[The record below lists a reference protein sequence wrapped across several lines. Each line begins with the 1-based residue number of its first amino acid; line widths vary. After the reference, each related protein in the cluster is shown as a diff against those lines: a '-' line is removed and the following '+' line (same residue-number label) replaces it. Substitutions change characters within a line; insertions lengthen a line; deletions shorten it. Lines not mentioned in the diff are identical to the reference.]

1 MNFDPG
7 EVRVKHGSGSSV
19 TIEIHVGNS
28 VDVPGVLSVFA
39 DHTSEIDDANGKT
52 IQLVFDDGLAAGGFH
67 GPASASLVSG
77 IWQVTASAG
86 NNIWFGRDDVPNQ
99 YNDTQASSQDILVGG
114 ALNDVIHG
122 GNGSDYID
130 GGAGNDQLIGGAG
143 NDIIVGGSG
152 NDTAFFSG
160 NQANYLIT
168 FNAGTHAFTVTDQR
182 SGSPDGTD
190 TIRGVENFQFADGS
204 FVTSGL
210 RPNHAPVLT
219 VPSTNVTV
227 TTGHSVA
234 VSSLFSTTDVDGD
247 TPYYYLFD
255 NTSAANSGHFVVN
268 GVVVPAGST
277 YFVTAEQLAQTTF
290 VAGDAGVSD
299 DLFAIASDGT
309 ALSGADY
316 TEFHVTAGPNRA
328 PVLTVPSIS
337 VTATAGQSLA
347 AASLFRA
354 TDADGDA
361 LTYYIIDNTSAADSG
376 HFVVNGVV
384 QSAGVFHAF
393 AASQL
398 AQTTF
403 VAGAKE
409 ITDDLYVLA
418 YDGTAFSGLDYT
430 AFHVSVAPNRAP
442 VLTVPATS
450 VSATAG
456 QTIAASSLFSA
467 TDADNDALAYYII
480 DNTTAADSG
489 HFVVNGVVQSAGVF
503 HAFAASQLAQT
514 TFVAGAKGITDDLY
528 VLAYDGTAFS
538 GLDYT
543 AFHVGVAPN
552 RAPVLTLPATNVS
565 ATAGQTIAAASLFGA
580 TDADNDALTYYII
593 DNTADANS
601 GHFVVNGVVQS
612 AGVFHA
618 FAASQLAQTTFVA
631 GAKGI
636 TDDLYVLAYDGTAF
650 SGLDYTAFHVG
661 VAPNRAP
668 VLTLPATSVSAT
680 AGQTIAAASLFGA
693 TDADNDALTYYIIDN
708 TADANSGHFV
718 VNGVVQSAGVFHAF
732 AASQLAQTTFVAG
745 AKGITDD
752 LYVLA
757 YDGTAFSGPDYTAF
771 HVFV

>member
-1 MNFDPG
+1 M
-7 EVRVKHGSGSSV
+7 
-19 TIEIHVGNS
+19 
-28 VDVPGVLSVFA
+28 
-39 DHTSEIDDANGKT
+39 
-52 IQLVFDDGLAAGGFH
+52 
-67 GPASASLVSG
+67 
-77 IWQVTASAG
+77 
-86 NNIWFGRDDVPNQ
+86 
-99 YNDTQASSQDILVGG
+99 
-114 ALNDVIHG
+114 
-122 GNGSDYID
+122 
-130 GGAGNDQLIGGAG
+130 
-143 NDIIVGGSG
+143 
-152 NDTAFFSG
+152 
-160 NQANYLIT
+160 
-168 FNAGTHAFTVTDQR
+168 
-182 SGSPDGTD
+182 
-190 TIRGVENFQFADGS
+190 
-204 FVTSGL
+204 
-210 RPNHAPVLT
+210 
-219 VPSTNVTV
+219 
-227 TTGHSVA
+227 
-234 VSSLFSTTDVDGD
+234 
-247 TPYYYLFD
+247 
-255 NTSAANSGHFVVN
+255 
-268 GVVVPAGST
+268 
-277 YFVTAEQLAQTTF
+277 
-290 VAGDAGVSD
+290 
-299 DLFAIASDGT
+299 
-309 ALSGADY
+309 
-316 TEFHVTAGPNRA
+316 
-328 PVLTVPSIS
+328 
-337 VTATAGQSLA
+337 
-347 AASLFRA
+347 
-354 TDADGDA
+354 
-361 LTYYIIDNTSAADSG
+361 
-376 HFVVNGVV
+376 VNGVV

-403 VAGAKE
+403 VAGAKG

-450 VSATAG
+450 VSAIAG

-528 VLAYDGTAFS
+528 VLAYYGTAL

-580 TDADNDALTYYII
+580 TDADNDALTYDII

-668 VLTLPATSVSAT
+668 ALTLPATSVSAT

-708 TADANSGHFV
+708 TADATAATSWSTASCSPQASSTLLRRHSSHKPPSSPAPRESPTTCTSWPTTARRSWARTTPHSMSSCEKPNTRTPG
-718 VNGVVQSAGVFHAF
+718 GWAGR
-732 AASQLAQTTFVAG
+732 S
-745 AKGITDD
+745 
-752 LYVLA
+752 
-757 YDGTAFSGPDYTAF
+757 
-771 HVFV
+771 